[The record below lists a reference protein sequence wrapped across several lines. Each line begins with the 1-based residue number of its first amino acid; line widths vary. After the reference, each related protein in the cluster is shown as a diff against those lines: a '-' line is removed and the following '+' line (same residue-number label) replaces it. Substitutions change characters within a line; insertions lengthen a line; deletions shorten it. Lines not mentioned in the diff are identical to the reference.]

1 MTRALVVA
9 KAPVPGRVK
18 TRLGA
23 DVGMVAAAEVAAA
36 ALLDTLAACRAA
48 FGAADCLL
56 ALSGD
61 LSRAARSLEIE
72 AALAG
77 WHVFPQRGDGLGAR
91 LAHAHADA
99 PGGRPVLQ
107 VGMDT
112 PQLAAEHLHG
122 AAATL
127 DEADALLGPA
137 EDGGWWLLGLR
148 DPAAA
153 AALIGVPM
161 STPTTYDD
169 TRRALED
176 VGLEVATG
184 TVLRD
189 VDTVADADLVAAGHR
204 DTEFARAWTGV
215 VGR

>member
-23 DVGMVAAAEVAAA
+23 DIGMPAAAAVAAA
-36 ALLDTLAACRAA
+36 ALLDTLAACRDA
-48 FGAADCLL
+48 FGAGGCLL

-61 LSRAARSLEIE
+61 LRRAVRGPEIE
-72 AALAG
+72 RALVG
-77 WHVFPQRGDGLGAR
+77 WHVFGQRGDDLGAR
-91 LAHAHADA
+91 LAHAHADL
-99 PGGRPVLQ
+99 PGGGAVLQ

-112 PQLAAEHLHG
+112 PQLAAEQLHAG
-122 AAATL
+122 AASL
-127 DEADALLGPA
+127 EDADAVLGPA

-148 DPAAA
+148 DPGAA
-153 AALIGVPM
+153 AALRRVRM
-161 STPTTYDD
+161 SAPTTYLD

-176 VGLEVATG
+176 GGLEVATG

-189 VDTVADADLVAAGHR
+189 VDTMADAGLVADGHR
-204 DTEFARAWTGV
+204 DTEFARVWNEL
-215 VGR
+215 RR